1 VLPLQREKSLTTELP
16 QSNWQIRRLAMST
29 KISLIY
35 MLLMCI
41 LLVLVGA
48 PGYLILVQ
56 LLTTRNMELRN
67 KRGLAKNEVTMCI
80 GTVSKVDVIT
90 VGTLSLPLG
99 LVET

>member
-1 VLPLQREKSLTTELP
+1 
-16 QSNWQIRRLAMST
+16 MST
-29 KISLIY
+29 KIYLIY
-35 MLLMCI
+35 MLLMCT

-56 LLTTRNMELRN
+56 LLATQNMELRN

-80 GTVSKVDVIT
+80 ESVSKVDVIT
-90 VGTLSLPLG
+90 IGTLSLPSG